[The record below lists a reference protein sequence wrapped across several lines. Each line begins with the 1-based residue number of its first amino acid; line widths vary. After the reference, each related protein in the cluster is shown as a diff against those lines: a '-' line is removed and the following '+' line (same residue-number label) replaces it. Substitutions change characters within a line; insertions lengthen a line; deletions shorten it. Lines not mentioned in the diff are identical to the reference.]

1 MLTHIVTKVMNMLQ
15 EVYSWTVL
23 ICLSMPKQNVYVCK
37 ETWIF
42 SNFKC
47 CKVQLCFDYKNHDYK
62 VYSWIASWTV
72 LVCLCLS
79 KIFVAFVRLFSL
91 SQFTFKSFCENSN
104 SRNCHIGMAS
114 FHHELL
120 VSVLRKTMRFYSFMF
135 FMCFDINLKTV
146 FKSVQ
151 LSKGAF
157 IINDFLRNP
166 LEQNYFEDGDQSLQ
180 NSIHNPR
187 IRCYT
192 TSVPIPM
199 ILVNS
204 TLTI

>member
-1 MLTHIVTKVMNMLQ
+1 MNILQ
-15 EVYSWTVL
+15 KVYSWTVL
-23 ICLSMPKQNVYVCK
+23 ICLSMPKQNVCFLNLKLQRDMNIFQFQMLQSSTMFWLQKSWLQSLQLNSFMNCISMPMPKQNLCCICK
-37 ETWIF
+37 
-42 SNFKC
+42 
-47 CKVQLCFDYKNHDYK
+47 
-62 VYSWIASWTV
+62 
-72 LVCLCLS
+72 
-79 KIFVAFVRLFSL
+79 AFFIITIYIQIILW
-91 SQFTFKSFCENSN
+91 KH
-104 SRNCHIGMAS
+104 NCHIGMAS

-120 VSVLRKTMRFYSFMF
+120 VSVLRKTMRFYSFLF

-151 LSKGAF
+151 LSKGVF

-166 LEQNYFEDGDQSLQ
+166 LEQNYFEDGYQSLQ
-180 NSIHNPR
+180 NSIHNSR

>member
-1 MLTHIVTKVMNMLQ
+1 
-15 EVYSWTVL
+15 
-23 ICLSMPKQNVYVCK
+23 
-37 ETWIF
+37 
-42 SNFKC
+42 
-47 CKVQLCFDYKNHDYK
+47 
-62 VYSWIASWTV
+62 
-72 LVCLCLS
+72 
-79 KIFVAFVRLFSL
+79 
-91 SQFTFKSFCENSN
+91 
-104 SRNCHIGMAS
+104 
-114 FHHELL
+114 
-120 VSVLRKTMRFYSFMF
+120 MF

-166 LEQNYFEDGDQSLQ
+166 LEQNYFEDGYQSLQ

-192 TSVPIPM
+192 TSVLIPM

>member
-1 MLTHIVTKVMNMLQ
+1 MF
-15 EVYSWTVL
+15 L
-23 ICLSMPKQNVYVCK
+23 IHAYTYFPISNVAKFNYLLI
-37 ETWIF
+37 T
-42 SNFKC
+42 
-47 CKVQLCFDYKNHDYK
+47 
-62 VYSWIASWTV
+62 SWTV

-104 SRNCHIGMAS
+104 SHNCHIGMAS

-135 FMCFDINLKTV
+135 FMCFDINLRTV

-166 LEQNYFEDGDQSLQ
+166 LEQNYFEDGYQSLQ